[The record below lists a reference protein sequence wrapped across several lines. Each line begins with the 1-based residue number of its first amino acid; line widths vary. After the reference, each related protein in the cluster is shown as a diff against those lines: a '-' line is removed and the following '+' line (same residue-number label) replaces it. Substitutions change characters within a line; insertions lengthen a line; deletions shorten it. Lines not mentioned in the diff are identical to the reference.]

1 MFAVDLGKT
10 LFFNVG
16 IDLFSICII
25 SIVYR
30 SLKSEFTD
38 TQDVRLLCSTAL
50 FVMLTLLSDIATW
63 LLNGRPGQ
71 TMRFLGYT
79 VNIIYLI
86 MQLVVIFKWLH
97 YAYYRTY
104 KTNMSH
110 RREVL
115 VNRFPFL
122 IMSVIILTCPLNGWC
137 FYYDENNYYHRGVL
151 SLFLSAVLI
160 VYLIV
165 SSAMALKQCRK
176 EVLNDRREELRLISI
191 FTLYPLAG
199 GAAQALLYGCSLLW
213 PCVTAAILQIYVNI
227 ENQAVSQDPL
237 THMNN
242 RGNLD
247 RFLHILEDS
256 QAEQQV
262 SLIMADI
269 DSFKK
274 INDIYGHAE
283 GDNALIQ
290 TADIIRRI
298 FSGTPAF
305 LARYGGD
312 EFVIVMPGCSIVR
325 PKRAFPKFRNN
336 LKNLIVGIC
345 LPISCP

>member
-1 MFAVDLGKT
+1 
-10 LFFNVG
+10 
-16 IDLFSICII
+16 
-25 SIVYR
+25 
-30 SLKSEFTD
+30 
-38 TQDVRLLCSTAL
+38 
-50 FVMLTLLSDIATW
+50 
-63 LLNGRPGQ
+63 
-71 TMRFLGYT
+71 
-79 VNIIYLI
+79 
-86 MQLVVIFKWLH
+86 
-97 YAYYRTY
+97 
-104 KTNMSH
+104 
-110 RREVL
+110 
-115 VNRFPFL
+115 
-122 IMSVIILTCPLNGWC
+122 
-137 FYYDENNYYHRGVL
+137 
-151 SLFLSAVLI
+151 
-160 VYLIV
+160 
-165 SSAMALKQCRK
+165 
-176 EVLNDRREELRLISI
+176 
-191 FTLYPLAG
+191 
-199 GAAQALLYGCSLLW
+199 
-213 PCVTAAILQIYVNI
+213 
-227 ENQAVSQDPL
+227 VSQDPL
-237 THMNN
+237 TRMNN

-262 SLIMADI
+262 SFIMADI